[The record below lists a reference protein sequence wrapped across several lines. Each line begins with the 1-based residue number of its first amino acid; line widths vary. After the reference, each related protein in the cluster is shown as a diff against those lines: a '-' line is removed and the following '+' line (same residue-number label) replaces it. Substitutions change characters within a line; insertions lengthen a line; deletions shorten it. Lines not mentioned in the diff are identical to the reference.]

1 MRSSRLIA
9 SSSTLARPSPNSTR
23 PNTRSLPARTEPYT
37 TTTAFL
43 SVRCFIEARPHL
55 TSIQA
60 TGSDATLPS
69 YADPKMK
76 GVFVYRNIS
85 DLNKLLDYSQQP
97 HVKGGKAVVV
107 GGGLL
112 GLEAAKAVYDLE
124 EIKDVAI
131 VNRQAFPL
139 SRQLDNHG
147 GEIVLR
153 RIEAMG
159 VQVLTHSSPT
169 GIVTAEGHPDV
180 FKGLTMNDGSV
191 LEADLV
197 IFSVGISPR
206 DDLAKKAGIACE
218 EKGGITVNDLLET
231 SAKDVYAIGE
241 CASWNHNTY
250 GLIAPG
256 VEMAD
261 ILSFNFTQLQTE
273 VGGFKPRQ
281 MVCAFNTRMRRLLTT
296 PVAEQ
301 SRPLYEAQ
309 AHGR

>member
-1 MRSSRLIA
+1 MTI
-9 SSSTLARPSPNSTR
+9 
-23 PNTRSLPARTEPYT
+23 
-37 TTTAFL
+37 AFL
-43 SVRCFIEARPHL
+43 FVTSILCTITHAK
-55 TSIQA
+55 SIQA

-69 YADPKMK
+69 YVDPKMK

-85 DLNKLLDYSQQP
+85 DLNRLLEYSQLD
-97 HVKGGKAVVV
+97 HIKGGKAIVV

-139 SRQLDNHG
+139 SRQLDDHG

-159 VQVLTHSSPT
+159 VEVLTHSSAK
-169 GIVTAEGHPDV
+169 GVISVEGKPDT
-180 FKGLTMNDGSV
+180 FAGLQMNDGSI
-191 LEADLV
+191 LEGNIV
-197 IFSVGISPR
+197 IFAIGISPR
-206 DDLAKKAGIACE
+206 DDLAKKAGISCE
-218 EKGGITVNDLLET
+218 AKGGITVNDYLET

-241 CASWNHNTY
+241 CASWQHNTY

-256 VEMAD
+256 IEMAD
-261 ILSFNFTQLQTE
+261 ILSFNFTQTQTE

-281 MVCAFNTRMRRLLTT
+281 MVCGFS
-296 PVAEQ
+296 
-301 SRPLYEAQ
+301 SRSI
-309 AHGR
+309 